1 MTMFT
6 VSGKVTLGR
15 EERKFSKKVDAPSEN
30 AAKERTYALF
40 GSVNGVRRNRVAIE
54 KVEKG

>member
-1 MTMFT
+1 MSMFT

-15 EERKFSKKVDAPSEN
+15 EERPFSKTVDAPSEN
-30 AAKERTYALF
+30 AAKEKTYALF
-40 GSVNGVRRNRVAIE
+40 GSVNGVKRNKVSIE